1 VPEASGITRRRL
13 LEVGGVAGAAVLL
26 GVRPFSPA
34 SASAASDVPDYLL
47 RSSYLDLTSP
57 DFAISG
63 GGSAR
68 LLGVSDLIGGKDLL
82 GSEDAFALG
91 FQTSRPLEQGIHTL
105 SNPELGRFDIFLA
118 PDSARDDT
126 FSVIVNRSVGAPRH
140 SRVPKP
146 PQRAAADAKKP
157 AAPKRHEVVRH
168 IALRRSRKGLLCDVK
183 IDPDAHLEGVTVWLM
198 RGERLVA
205 TAARHT
211 HKHHTVLRLR
221 TKRRARRGRYTLA
234 VIANGPGGAQHGRR
248 KNVTLR

>member
-1 VPEASGITRRRL
+1 
-13 LEVGGVAGAAVLL
+13 VGGVAGAAVLL

-47 RSSYLDLTSP
+47 RSSYLDLTSR

-91 FQTSRPLEQGIHTL
+91 FQTSRPLEQGVHTL
-105 SNPELGRFDIFLA
+105 SHPELGRFDIFLA

-140 SRVPKP
+140 SRVPKRP
-146 PQRAAADAKKP
+146 AAGARKP

-248 KNVTLR
+248 KNVALR